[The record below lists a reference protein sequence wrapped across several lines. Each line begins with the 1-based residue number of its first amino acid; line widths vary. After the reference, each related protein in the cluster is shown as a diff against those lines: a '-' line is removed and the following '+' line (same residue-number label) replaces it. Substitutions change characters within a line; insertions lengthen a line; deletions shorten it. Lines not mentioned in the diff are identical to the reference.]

1 MARISPERDPTGKR
15 THAAGHRYLPHMT
28 ATDAT
33 AWLPATLRGDPLL
46 DAALTAADAARAVI
60 LEGAAARSSLVWESK
75 SALDYVSDV
84 DRGAEH
90 AIRAVLAARYPD
102 AHIIGEEFSPDALV
116 GDALTFVV
124 DPLDGTTNF
133 LHGFPWYAVSIGVL
147 SGGTLLAGV
156 VHNAAT
162 DERFVARH
170 DQGAWRRTTEH
181 DAERLAV
188 STIATPSHALIGTG
202 FPFKHRDLIEP
213 YLAQFARIAESTA
226 GMRRPGA
233 AALDLCD
240 VACGR
245 FEAFWELRLAAWDV
259 AAGIC
264 ILREAGGRATDL
276 SGADARITTGP
287 VVASN
292 GLLHD
297 WLLDTLHGRPT

>member
-1 MARISPERDPTGKR
+1 
-15 THAAGHRYLPHMT
+15 MT
-28 ATDAT
+28 PSDATD
-33 AWLPATLRGDPLL
+33 WLPLALRGDPLL
-46 DAALTAADAARAVI
+46 HAALTAAEAARAVI
-60 LEGAAARSSLVWESK
+60 AAGALSRDTLVWESK

-90 AIRAVLAARYPD
+90 AIRAVLAEQLPD
-102 AHIIGEEFSPDALV
+102 AQIIGEEFSPDAV
-116 GDALTFVV
+116 AGEAITFVV

-147 SGGTLLAGV
+147 SAGTLLAGV

-162 DERFVARH
+162 GELFAARH
-170 DQGAWRRTTEH
+170 DQGAWRRTVAGG
-181 DAERLAV
+181 AERIQV
-188 STIATPSHALIGTG
+188 SRIVDPSHALIGTG
-202 FPFKHRDLIEP
+202 FPFKHRELIAP
-213 YLAQFARIAESTA
+213 YLEQFARIAESTA

-245 FEAFWELRLAAWDV
+245 YEGFWELRLSPWDV

-276 SGADARITTGP
+276 SGAPARIETGP

-292 GLLHD
+292 GALHD
-297 WLLDTLHGRPT
+297 WLLDTLGGRPAQG